1 MNAKLK
7 TGHVVTYSLGS
18 LGLTFSQNCVN
29 TFFLVYLCAYQK
41 LNPIVMTV
49 AFVLAGVWDAV
60 NDPMLATLINNG
72 KKTKLGRYRPWIAL
86 GAVLNAVTLTALFI
100 PVGGN
105 VGLRYAYY
113 IIMYVL
119 WGMSSTVLNIPF
131 WAMLPTIA
139 DTTEERNR
147 ASSLAKLIGGLG
159 GFLCSTLATSFIFPN
174 CAPIGMNKAYL
185 ILGVASAGI
194 TLVFVM
200 LTVVFNKENYELPH
214 EDVGLKQIFYFFKTN
229 DQLRAYA
236 VNFLLFTIGSTIA
249 LSQIIYIYTYS
260 YENGTNLLS
269 SSYSFTLFWIIACTG
284 QGIAMFFYNWLTKK
298 IPREKMYGASFFG
311 CIVSFV
317 LLFLVFFMLKPGA
330 YLLNS
335 VLVALSG
342 AFLMT
347 ACGINQI
354 GSTVMIAD
362 VADYG
367 EYKTGKRSD
376 SVIFSIQTFITKLAA
391 AIAMLILGIG
401 ISVAHLPT
409 ISDVPIVDKDTGEY
423 YGTVQLFEDDEGNYL
438 VSDAETYEKLLHT
451 EYGERAVLVEGSVV
465 GEKNMTIL
473 RAFMFLIPI
482 PLAAL
487 GYVSYK
493 KRYWLYGEKYQK
505 IKDEIDRN
513 RLENAAAGGKRL

>member
-1 MNAKLK
+1 MNQKKLSVGQV
-7 TGHVVTYSLGS
+7 TTYSLGS
-18 LGLTFSQNCVN
+18 LGLTFSQNCVS
-29 TFFLVYLCAYQK
+29 TFFLVYLCAYRK
-41 LNPIVMTV
+41 LNPLIMTV
-49 AFVLAGVWDAV
+49 AFVLAGLWDAV
-60 NDPMLATLINNG
+60 NDPMLATLVNNG

-86 GAVLNAVTLTALFI
+86 GAVLNAVTLTCLFI
-100 PVGGN
+100 PIEGKI
-105 VGLRYAYY
+105 GLRYAYY

-159 GFLCSTLATSFIFPN
+159 GFLCSMFATSFIFPN
-174 CAPIGMNKAYL
+174 CASIGMNKAYL
-185 ILGVASAGI
+185 IVAACSAGI

-200 LTVVFNKENYELPH
+200 LTVIFNKENYELPH
-214 EDVGLKQIFYFFKTN
+214 EDIGLKQIFTFFKTN

-236 VNFLLFTIGSTIA
+236 INFLLFSIGCTIA

-284 QGIAMFFYNWLTKK
+284 QGIAMFFYNQLTKK

-311 CIVSFV
+311 CIASFI
-317 LLFLVFFMLKPGA
+317 LLFLVFFILKPGQ

-347 ACGINQI
+347 ANGINQI

-362 VADYG
+362 VSDYG
-367 EYKTGKRSD
+367 EYKTGQRCD
-376 SVIFSIQTFITKLAA
+376 SVIFSIQTLITKFAA

-401 ISVAHLPT
+401 ISVAKLPT
-409 ISDVPIVDKDTGEY
+409 ISDIPVVDLETGQY
-423 YGTVQLFEDDEGNYL
+423 YGNVQVFEEDGVYL
-438 VSDAETYEKLLHT
+438 VNDEESYEKLLKT
-451 EYGERAVLVEGSVV
+451 EYADQVKFVEGSVV
-465 GEKNMTIL
+465 GEENMTIL

-487 GYVSYK
+487 GYVSYR
-493 KRYWLYGEKYQK
+493 KRYWLYGEKYQR
-505 IKDEIDRN
+505 IKEEIDKN
-513 RLENAAAGGKRL
+513 RLLADAPPTETE